1 LPDVEVE
8 PKIVNLSTSIKRK
21 KIVEQSITYLME
33 QNGTANPLKIMLWR
47 LKEIALLPLIKAR

>member
-33 QNGTANPLKIMLWR
+33 QNGTANPLKIML
-47 LKEIALLPLIKAR
+47 